1 MSTQPAP
8 TDRPAVLPDNTGI
21 GPPEPPS
28 RPARSGITP
37 IQWVGLAVLL
47 LLLLNQMGLLQ
58 LGNPGST
65 LRLLSAQLPRFV
77 GLVLAITVHEFSHG
91 LVATLFGDT
100 LPRRVGRLTLNPLK
114 HLDPIGTL
122 MILVGPIGWGRPMPI
137 NPAGMRNPNLGWAM
151 SSLAG
156 PVSNLVAATLVSA
169 LYAVFSSFLGPAAFR
184 YVATYILIN
193 VLLAIFNLIPIPPL
207 DGFGFVFGLAPRPLK
222 LLLLPLQRYGMFIL
236 LAVLF
241 LPQLRPII
249 DSFIGTGLQLILP
262 PLEDVCGCNLQI
274 A

>member
-1 MSTQPAP
+1 VCAQPAP
-8 TDRPAVLPDNTGI
+8 PDRPAVLPDNTGV
-21 GPPEPPS
+21 GSPEPPA
-28 RPARSGITP
+28 RPRSGITP
-37 IQWVGLAVLL
+37 IQWVGLTVLL
-47 LLLLNQMGLLQ
+47 LLVLNQFLDLSSPSGA
-58 LGNPGST
+58 
-65 LRLLSAQLPRFV
+65 LRLLNAQLPRFV
-77 GLVLAITVHEFSHG
+77 ALVLAITVHEFSHG
-91 LVATLFGDT
+91 FVATLFGDT

-137 NPAGMRNPNLGWAM
+137 NPGEMRNPNLGWAM

-156 PVSNLVAATLVSA
+156 PVSNILAASLAAA
-169 LYAVFSSFLGPAAFR
+169 LYAVLSGFLDPSAYR
-184 YVATYILIN
+184 YVATFILIN
-193 VLLAIFNLIPIPPL
+193 VLLAVFNLIPIPPL
-207 DGFGFVFGLAPRPLK
+207 DGFGFVFGLAPRPVK

-241 LPQLRPII
+241 LPPLRPIV

-262 PLEDVCGCNLQI
+262 PLEGVCGCNLQI

>member
-1 MSTQPAP
+1 VCAQPAP
-8 TDRPAVLPDNTGI
+8 PDRPAVLPDNTGG
-21 GPPEPPS
+21 GPPAGPPPPP
-28 RPARSGITP
+28 RRSGITP

-47 LLLLNQMGLLQ
+47 ALVLNQFVDLSSPSKALSLLN
-58 LGNPGST
+58 
-65 LRLLSAQLPRFV
+65 AQLPRFV
-77 GLVLAITVHEFSHG
+77 GLVLAITIHEFSHG
-91 LVATLFGDT
+91 FVATLFGDT

-114 HLDPIGTL
+114 HLDPIGTI

-156 PVSNLVAATLVSA
+156 PVSNLLAATLVAA
-169 LYAVFSSFLGPAAFR
+169 LYAVFSGFLGPGVFR

-193 VLLAIFNLIPIPPL
+193 VLLAVFNLIPIPPL

-222 LLLLPLQRYGMFIL
+222 VLLLPLQRYGMFIL

-241 LPQLRPII
+241 LPQLRPIVNT
-249 DSFIGTGLQLILP
+249 FIGTGLQLILP
-262 PLEDVCGCNLQI
+262 PLEDICGCNLQI

>member
-1 MSTQPAP
+1 
-8 TDRPAVLPDNTGI
+8 VLPDNTGV
-21 GPPEPPS
+21 GPPEPLPR
-28 RPARSGITP
+28 RPRSGITP

-47 LLLLNQMGLLQ
+47 VLVLNQFLDLS
-58 LGNPGST
+58 NPST
-65 LRLLSAQLPRFV
+65 ALRLLNAQLPRFV
-77 GLVLAITVHEFSHG
+77 ALVLAITVHEFSHG
-91 LVATLFGDT
+91 FVATLFGDT
-100 LPRRVGRLTLNPLK
+100 LPRRAGRLTLNPLK

-156 PVSNLVAATLVSA
+156 PVSNLLAATLVAA
-169 LYAVFSSFLGPAAFR
+169 LYAVLSGFLGAAEFR

-193 VLLAIFNLIPIPPL
+193 VLLAVFNLIPIPPL
-207 DGFGFVFGLAPRPLK
+207 DGFGFVFGLAPRPVK
-222 LLLLPLQRYGMFIL
+222 VLLLPLQRYGMFIL

-241 LPQLRPII
+241 LPQLRPIVNT
-249 DSFIGTGLQLILP
+249 FIGTGLQLILP
-262 PLEDVCGCNLQI
+262 PLEDICGCNLQI